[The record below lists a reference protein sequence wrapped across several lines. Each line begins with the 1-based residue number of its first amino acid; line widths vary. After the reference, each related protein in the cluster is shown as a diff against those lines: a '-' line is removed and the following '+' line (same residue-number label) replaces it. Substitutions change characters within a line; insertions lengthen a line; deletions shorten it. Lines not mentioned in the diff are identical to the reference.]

1 MSFIPHSLR
10 CTLTTV
16 INRVGRRRIYL
27 TGQVLIAAQLGTIG
41 ILGCLPQSA
50 NISYGIGA
58 LMMLINL
65 TFATTLGPVCYT
77 IVAEIPAAE
86 VRAQTVVL
94 ARAAYVISGIVN
106 AQITPRMLSTGDWY
120 VSFPTL
126 RSLADIAQELG
137 SQVWFLL
144 FGNQRHILDVLL
156 FQTPR
161 ISWKGMCPI
170 Q

>member
-1 MSFIPHSLR
+1 
-10 CTLTTV
+10 
-16 INRVGRRRIYL
+16 
-27 TGQVLIAAQLGTIG
+27 
-41 ILGCLPQSA
+41 
-50 NISYGIGA
+50 
-58 LMMLINL
+58 MMLINL

-144 FGNQRHILDVLL
+144 FGNQRHIVDILL

-161 ISWKGMCPI
+161 ISGKGMCPI

>member
-1 MSFIPHSLR
+1 
-10 CTLTTV
+10 
-16 INRVGRRRIYL
+16 L

-77 IVAEIPAAE
+77 IVAELPAAE

-120 VSFPTL
+120 VLSFYF
-126 RSLADIAQELG
+126 RSIADLAKELG
-137 SQVWFLL
+137 SQMWILL
-144 FGNQRHILDVLL
+144 PRNQRHLLDILLL
-156 FQTPR
+156 QTSRIIRKSKCSPRFQDTL
-161 ISWKGMCPI
+161 S
-170 Q
+170 

>member
-1 MSFIPHSLR
+1 
-10 CTLTTV
+10 
-16 INRVGRRRIYL
+16 L
-27 TGQVLIAAQLGTIG
+27 TGQVLIAIQLGIIG

-77 IVAEIPAAE
+77 IVAELPSAE

-106 AQITPRMLSTGDWY
+106 AQITPRMLSTGDW
-120 VSFPTL
+120 VSPFTL
-126 RSLADIAQELG
+126 RFDK
-137 SQVWFLL
+137 
-144 FGNQRHILDVLL
+144 N
-156 FQTPR
+156 
-161 ISWKGMCPI
+161 
-170 Q
+170 